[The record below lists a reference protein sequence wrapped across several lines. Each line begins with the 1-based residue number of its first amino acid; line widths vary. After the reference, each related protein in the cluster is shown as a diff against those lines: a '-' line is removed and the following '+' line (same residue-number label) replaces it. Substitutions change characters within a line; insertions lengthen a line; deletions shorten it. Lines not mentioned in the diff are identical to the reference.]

1 MGNFLKKYGTLMPVS
16 ILGIIWTILVLVF
29 ANYETANVF
38 FWGGFIFG
46 LITFAITAVVPW
58 FVLKKTDNLSFELA
72 TPVYTFTSIYFVVG
86 FILNTIF
93 VIISTAESYKWVII
107 PNVII
112 ILIYAGALIFA
123 LRTVTGVSAMG
134 KKIDEKVVSVQM
146 FGVQISSLIDLIE
159 DAEVK
164 AQLLKLKEYVD
175 YSDQVGVA
183 GTKEIEDRFRT
194 QLFDIQTM
202 IDDGAS
208 TDEIAAKVK
217 SATSTWKT
225 RNNMLATLR

>member
-1 MGNFLKKYGTLMPVS
+1 MTNFLKKFGLIMPVS
-16 ILGIIWTILVLVF
+16 IIGIIWTILVLVL
-29 ANYETANVF
+29 ADYETANVF
-38 FWGGFIFG
+38 FWCGFIFG
-46 LITFAITAVVPW
+46 LITFAVTAVVPW
-58 FVLKKTDNLSFELA
+58 YIARKGGNTTAELSMPA
-72 TPVYTFTSIYFVVG
+72 YAFTALYFIIG

-93 VIISTAESYKWVII
+93 VIVGTGESYKWVIV

-112 ILIYAGALIFA
+112 ILLYIGVMVFVMKL
-123 LRTVTGVSAMG
+123 VTRVSAMG

-146 FGVQISSLIDLIE
+146 FGVQISGLMDLIE
-159 DAEVK
+159 DEEIK
-164 AQLLKLKEYVD
+164 NQLVTLKEYVD

-202 IDDGAS
+202 IDEGAS
-208 TDEIAAKVK
+208 NEEIAAKVK

>member
-1 MGNFLKKYGTLMPVS
+1 MGNFLKKFGLIMPVS
-16 ILGIIWTILVLVF
+16 IIGIIWTILVLVF

-38 FWGGFIFG
+38 FWGGLIFG
-46 LITFAITAVVPW
+46 IITFAVTAVLPW
-58 FVLKKTDNLSFELA
+58 FVGRKSGNTTVELA
-72 TPVYTFTSIYFVVG
+72 APVYTFTAIYFIAG

-93 VIISTAESYKWVII
+93 VIIATHDSYKWVIV
-107 PNVII
+107 PNVIF
-112 ILIYAGALIFA
+112 ILLYVGAMVFA
-123 LRTVTGVSAMG
+123 LRTVTGVSEMG

-146 FGVQISSLIDLIE
+146 FGVQVAALIDLVE
-159 DAEVK
+159 DASVK
-164 AQLLKLKEYVD
+164 EQLVKLKEYVD

-202 IDDGAS
+202 IDEGEPIED
-208 TDEIAAKVK
+208 IAAKVK

>member
-1 MGNFLKKYGTLMPVS
+1 MTNFLKKFGLIMPVS
-16 ILGIIWTILVLVF
+16 IIGIIWTILVLVL
-29 ANYETANVF
+29 ADYETANVF

-46 LITFAITAVVPW
+46 LITFAVTAVVPW
-58 FVLKKTDNLSFELA
+58 YIARKGGRTTAELA
-72 TPVYTFTSIYFVVG
+72 MPAYAFTAIYFIIG

-93 VIISTAESYKWVII
+93 VIIGTGESYKWVIV

-112 ILIYAGALIFA
+112 ILLYIGAMVFVMKL
-123 LRTVTGVSAMG
+123 VTRVSALG

-146 FGVQISSLIDLIE
+146 FGVQISGLMDLIE
-159 DAEVK
+159 DEEIK
-164 AQLLKLKEYVD
+164 NQLVTLKEYVD

-202 IDDGAS
+202 IDEGAS
-208 TDEIAAKVK
+208 NEEIAAKVK